1 VQCHLDG
8 DFRQAF
14 HQKVRGAHPHLQ
26 RRKRISAV
34 SSPLSHRL
42 RVLIETLLHG
52 FEHVLMLPPRNAP
65 QVHDVGRVEGTH
77 GCHITPGAV
86 TLHVS

>member
-1 VQCHLDG
+1 V
-8 DFRQAF
+8 
-14 HQKVRGAHPHLQ
+14 VPI
-26 RRKRISAV
+26 RIFSVANGCSAV
-34 SSPLSHRL
+34 SPPLSHRL

-52 FEHVLMLPPRNAP
+52 FEHVFMLPPRNAP